1 MCAIDWLVLLE
12 YTKVLLS
19 WPPIALVIAVLLIT
33 RFRGA
38 IDDFLKRIVEGNI
51 FGQAFKAVPPPQQ
64 TAPATA
70 TEDRLALA
78 AEAAPHPAAGAQ
90 GVQAPG
96 PLPPELAGDPLAPA
110 AVAYVQSNPAQT
122 VIEYKRVLFA
132 YNAER
137 LFTRIY
143 GTQIALLEFLA
154 ARPNEPASLA
164 ELALFH
170 DQHQQKAGST
180 EYQLRDYVNFL
191 VGFGAIAVAGQENA
205 YVYSITQ
212 HGVEFLSYIKANYPV
227 NWNARAF

>member
-1 MCAIDWLVLLE
+1 MCAIDWVIVLE
-12 YTKVLLS
+12 YAKVVLS
-19 WPPIALVIAVLLIT
+19 WPPIALVIAILFIA

-38 IDDFLKRIVEGNI
+38 IDDFLKRLVEGNI

-64 TAPATA
+64 TAPASA
-70 TEDRLALA
+70 TENRLARA
-78 AEAAPHPAAGAQ
+78 AEAAPHPSDQ
-90 GVQAPG
+90 RVQELV

-154 ARPNEPASLA
+154 ARPNEPALLA
-164 ELALFH
+164 ELAPFH
-170 DQHQQKAGST
+170 EQHQQKAGST

-191 VGFGAIAVAGQENA
+191 VGFGAVSVAGQENA
-205 YVYSITQ
+205 YLYSITQ

-227 NWNARAF
+227 NWNGRAF

>member
-1 MCAIDWLVLLE
+1 MLLE

-51 FGQAFKAVPPPQQ
+51 FGQAFKAVPPPPQQ
-64 TAPATA
+64 TAPAGA

-78 AEAAPHPAAGAQ
+78 AEAAPHPAVGAQ
-90 GVQAPG
+90 AEQAPG
-96 PLPPELAGDPLAPA
+96 PLPPELAGDPLAPV
-110 AVAYVQSNPAQT
+110 AVAYVRSNPAQT

-137 LFTRIY
+137 LFMRIY

-164 ELALFH
+164 EFAPFH
-170 DQHQQKAGST
+170 DQHQQKAGTT

-191 VGFGAIAVAGQENA
+191 VGFGVISVAGQESA

-227 NWNARAF
+227 NWNARVF